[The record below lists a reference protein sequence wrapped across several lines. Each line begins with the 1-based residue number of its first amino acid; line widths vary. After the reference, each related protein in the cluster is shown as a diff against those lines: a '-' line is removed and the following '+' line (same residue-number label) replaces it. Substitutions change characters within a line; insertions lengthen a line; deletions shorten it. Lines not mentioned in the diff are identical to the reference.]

1 MKTAMKPH
9 TQSEQPCPK
18 HFTARSLAFAW
29 ASLTLGSGLLTL
41 AWADDPYITGQPT
54 NQTVSLGALVQF
66 RVIATTTN
74 PPISYQW
81 QHSATSIPSAFTNLP
96 SATNT
101 LLSMTNVTQFHAG
114 DYQVIVSNGIG
125 NPVTSQVAQLTVDPT
140 FIKVLEGP
148 GKDVQMAAGASWA
161 DYDGDGFLDLF
172 IANFAGGARNT
183 LYHNTGDGTFT
194 RITTNAIAT
203 DVGEFFCGVW
213 TDFDNDGDPDLHV
226 VRSGTA
232 SDLFY
237 RNDEQ
242 GVFAKLQP
250 AFVRDSSDD
259 ISVTW
264 WDYDQ
269 DGWLDV
275 FIPRQGGND
284 RLYRGLPDG
293 SFGSMTAS
301 EVGDVVKG
309 SSPYGW
315 AKPVDYDN
323 DGWQDLLV
331 APISFTTSLTYRL
344 LHNDGSGMFR
354 HITDGPL
361 ANQRVNIAYTV
372 EANWGDYDNDGDFDV
387 MVLTGTNVFS
397 GRLFQ
402 NQGGGVFEDV
412 APAAGVNCPLNAWY
426 SIWGDYDNDGDLDM
440 FVSCSDMFYPDRPKQ
455 GNDNVLFRNNGDGT
469 FTSIDV
475 GSPIHDGNRDMEP
488 SWADYDN
495 DGFLDLFISAGN
507 GLSEAN
513 YLYRNNLKATGN
525 TNHWLKVKL
534 LGVASNHAGV
544 GAKIRVKATI
554 RGQTVWQL
562 RQIEAPGTPDT
573 QNQGFLAHFGLGD
586 ATNVETVRIEWPSGI
601 VQELKDVA
609 VDQKPYLMV
618 RETQNPNP
626 DQPPQVTSSGRTAD
640 GTFQA
645 TVACAAT
652 NNVLCVLEAST
663 DLVQWT
669 KLSVR
674 TNTTG
679 TVQFDDPG
687 ATNRPARFYRVV
699 VP

>member
-1 MKTAMKPH
+1 MTTPTSIPLAAPCGSSPSFKT
-9 TQSEQPCPK
+9 
-18 HFTARSLAFAW
+18 RL
-29 ASLTLGSGLLTL
+29 
-41 AWADDPYITGQPT
+41 
-54 NQTVSLGALVQF
+54 LGALCAPFLLASAWAQTGPGIRTNTPADLVVSRGASARFFVTLTNGIPPYSFQWRHEQTELDGATNSILNLTNVQAGEAGGYS
-66 RVIATTTN
+66 VVVTDATG
-74 PPISYQW
+74 P
-81 QHSATSIPSAFTNLP
+81 ATSR
-96 SATNT
+96 
-101 LLSMTNVTQFHAG
+101 
-114 DYQVIVSNGIG
+114 
-125 NPVTSQVAQLTVDPT
+125 VAQLTVDPT
-140 FIKVLEGP
+140 FIRVLQGP
-148 GKDVQMAAGASWA
+148 GKDMQVAAGASWA

-172 IANFAGGARNT
+172 IANFAGGARNA
-183 LYHNTGDGTFT
+183 LYHNNGDGTFT

-213 TDFDNDGDPDLHV
+213 TDFDNDGDPDLHA
-226 VRSGTA
+226 VRNGTA

-237 RNDEQ
+237 RNDGQ
-242 GVFAKLQP
+242 GVFTRLQP
-250 AFVRDSSDD
+250 AFTRDISDD
-259 ISVTW
+259 ITVTW

-284 RLYRGLPDG
+284 RLYRGFPDS
-293 SFGSMTAS
+293 SFRSMTAP
-301 EVGDVVKG
+301 EVADAVTG

-331 APISFTTSLTYRL
+331 APMSFTTSLTYRL

-354 HITDGPL
+354 NITEGPL
-361 ANQRVNIAYTV
+361 ANQRVHIAYTV

-412 APAAGVNCPLNAWY
+412 APAAGVNRPLNAWY

-440 FVSCSDMFYPDRPKQ
+440 FVSCSDMYYPDRPKQ

-507 GLSEAN
+507 GLSETN
-513 YLYRNNLKATGN
+513 YLYRNNLNAAGN

-534 LGVASNHAGV
+534 QGQASNRAGV
-544 GAKIRVKATI
+544 GAKVRVKATI
-554 RGQTVWQL
+554 RGQAVWQL

-586 ATNVETVRIEWPSGI
+586 ATKVDTLRIEWPSGI
-601 VQELKDVA
+601 VQELRDVA
-609 VDQKPYLMV
+609 ADQTPYLTV
-618 RETQNPNP
+618 LETQNLPL
-626 DQPPQVTSSGRTAD
+626 PPPEITASGRAAD

-645 TVACAAT
+645 AAT
-652 NNVLCVLEAST
+652 YATLNVLCVLEAST
-663 DLVQWT
+663 NLVQWA